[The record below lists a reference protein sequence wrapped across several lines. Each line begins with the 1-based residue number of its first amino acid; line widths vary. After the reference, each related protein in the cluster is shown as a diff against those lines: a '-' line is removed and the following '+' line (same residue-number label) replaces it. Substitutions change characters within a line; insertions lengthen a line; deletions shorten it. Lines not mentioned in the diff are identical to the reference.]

1 MAMRVVVV
9 LLAAAAAVSLFAAGA
24 LAQTTEP
31 PSCALKLVACA
42 AYMNGTDAE
51 TPPDTC
57 CGPLRDAVQNERTC
71 LCALYG
77 APAIFRAYRINVTD
91 ALRLPK
97 RCGISDDVSSCPKF
111 HEDLIRL
118 TGTSEE
124 IRKVAR
130 AYRVHYMKTEEE
142 GSDYLVDHFIVMH

>member
-1 MAMRVVVV
+1 MAMRAVVV

-24 LAQTTEP
+24 SAQTTEP

-57 CGPLRDAVQNERTC
+57 CGPLRDAVQNQRTC
-71 LCALYG
+71 LCELYV
-77 APAIFRAYRINVTD
+77 APAIFAAYRINVTD

-97 RCGISDDVSSCPKF
+97 RCGISEDVTSCPTRISMMWSRQY
-111 HEDLIRL
+111 HRE
-118 TGTSEE
+118 
-124 IRKVAR
+124 V
-130 AYRVHYMKTEEE
+130 
-142 GSDYLVDHFIVMH
+142 